1 MHNTMTFQPTM
12 LSKGSLT
19 NITLIWTFPSMH
31 TLMLLQITPFAKDFL
46 TNIT

>member
-1 MHNTMTFQPTM
+1 MHKKMTFQPTM

-31 TLMLLQITPFAKDFL
+31 TFMLLQITLLAKDFL